1 MSNQFTCSSDDEQS
15 HRYDNGIRRLHKR
28 RMHNE
33 VERRRK
39 DKINSWILKIGEL
52 LPDRDSKRQSKN
64 GILEKAVEYIDYL
77 QKANEKLLMDKC
89 TDVQVEEMRQM
100 KKQVKELR
108 EQNSSYIKLL
118 NAAAIPLNSTP
129 EEVWSQRPGKYS
141 NKFTPGEACALID
154 EFKKKKSLNGLL
166 KHNAKVNLSV
176 GQNSTNK
183 VQRVANGSLNNSS
196 SASDVETMIM
206 SIPQR
211 NLNIECTGDSESDHL
226 EVDDCSRIALNVT
239 SNPLENAL
247 PKTRFNSSVSSSV
260 QNSVGITQLHT
271 KNSDIGRQNLSF
283 ISAKST
289 TSQQCSTL
297 ASVTVIPSQVSLAT
311 FHATEAVK
319 TVDSCNVRLVSQQQ
333 VIVVSGQ
340 NVPLLQN
347 NISNGS
353 SNTSSFRAAS
363 CQGDLKLQTTVPT
376 GFSNKCVTGEAV
388 HNETSSHQASSETLA
403 LPVPTASVISTSV
416 LGRGVPSATVAP
428 SLVTSSCKEIRPQN
442 NGSAVCPSQVL
453 FGSSVLGTPQVP
465 GSCMNGYISNFNPT
479 LATLPTALQHASQ
492 TSGAIITPTGLLQ
505 TTSEVSAQTAPYP
518 CGILNQHIVQPS
530 GIITGQQLIFN
541 QQGQVISFNG
551 NPLLA
556 ATGVQ
561 PQNSLPSALLL
572 PNGQIIPVVSQPSV
586 VYANPSGGVNSNFIL
601 SPSATQTNMPV
612 APIISTGIP
621 SHGSDVITNN
631 MFCNT
636 SGNSCSNITQKY
648 MFQVDLEHPVSSSNI
663 SGSSFQEV
671 PEKSSYSVSN
681 SKNTKGK
688 GHISASHDSMSEKIA
703 ATKTHTKKL
712 KNTAVTSGDKN
723 AVPDVQASKTSN
735 NSTVGTCKASQRPIK
750 PKPSPKPINSN
761 VSRSSYKKN
770 ATDISQRIP
779 TVSSNTIP
787 LTHETACVN
796 NCLNTMLDS
805 RCSQENLA
813 LSVTN
818 SRQPQAAYNNEDV
831 PNLTSE
837 KNTHL
842 SLSESQP
849 LSFCSEL
856 SESHSNRTTDI
867 LAKATESIFSNTMG
881 ELSQVIPDFNDSTS
895 LGDAEEE
902 ATRQLKKGNEITTC
916 CAERSSNSPVEQQ
929 SHCTEPRK
937 DVQKSCKN
945 QKTAQSA
952 NVFSSVKETV
962 LEQALT
968 ATKSDSNVINGNNF
982 ESRKARTL
990 KNASNDN
997 GKRTV
1002 NENPSG
1008 GNLFS
1013 ANQNTPPLKRL
1024 RSQNDIETEI
1034 TAIQVSHSNAIVS
1047 HSEDVSTCISSER
1060 ADEFGHKS
1068 RSIVLGN
1075 STQKRQEVSVNSSL
1089 QNNKK
1094 KSESEA
1100 STISDKDVPP
1110 NSFCTVSEVH
1120 KCSGAVNDITE
1131 ISCVANQENSS
1142 ELPSL
1147 LLGGMTED
1155 SDVPS
1160 SLNGGSNPSLPFLSL
1175 SPPEHFGLD
1184 LHGKDASDHSHN
1196 MFNLQNILSST
1207 DQNSRNDSERS
1218 EHVSSKMVT
1227 ETNKRQK
1234 NIPQPLQ
1241 NQLNNHNTSM
1251 RSSGIGGCSMPSEQ
1265 FSSVQQLEVSSST
1278 SNTFYPSTQL
1288 KYTSESQLNIS
1299 ISSHSFPANTGIS
1312 TEKSPN
1318 IFSASSDISASQKD
1332 ITPMPQISYQRSASP
1347 PLLSRSYGSHHSS
1360 NSVGGLNS
1368 PSSLPQTLAVNNN
1381 SASKDQHIQPKLL
1394 SPCASGNSHMQQ
1406 NQNTSNRFRQRSE
1419 RRLSGSKPTSRQTTQ
1434 VSSVSNIVPSPV
1446 PRTLISSPPTTS
1458 ISNSSFANRS
1468 VALQGSPSLS
1478 RYSAEALIG
1487 SASPIPSSPV
1497 MSVSSGSSFT
1507 SSSKSNTQVPSSQT
1521 HVQKTSAEQCMT
1533 TTLSYSA
1540 ESLIQTQSSGDKRQ
1554 DNQSRNTNQ
1563 LHQNGQMNNSH
1574 MFQATH
1580 QHAYIKSFVS
1590 APSRESSSTFLF
1602 SVPSEIRHE
1611 CPPLLQVPSS
1621 SSQSASP
1628 RFASNFIFQGNSS
1641 NVHPNNIANGMAQHD
1656 MRNCNLGANPQ
1667 CFLPQHP
1674 SSLSSE
1680 PTSTSNP
1687 PQPVGGGPPPIPPQ
1701 PYPEFALS
1709 LGNGD
1714 GNVINPPYHRPMT
1727 NSHNFNTS
1735 FSTCLQNLPG
1745 NNLTSNISH
1754 QNQRDNFLANSSAS
1768 SGHSGPFFQV
1778 PDTNFPVL
1786 TNPSSLSDQSRTS
1799 NNLGRTSFLGNCPQS
1814 SQNHLVNNFFPGHFI
1829 PGISDQKNEPLTQ
1842 RGAHRLP
1849 SVNEM
1854 SKPSSREHR
1863 NSSHSRTLGPGQNK
1877 QNSSKNN
1884 KGSRKNKHQSSAENP
1899 SQHTLP
1905 VFDGNRN
1912 MNVAS
1917 CLPTPELPNPRN
1929 DVTPCANSRC
1939 FGISQKASAPSA
1951 PSLPGHSP
1959 KNISNN
1965 QHIGTDIGNALFRS
1979 QAQNSLN
1986 QSSDFSTASLHRLSS
2001 AATITSSITL
2011 GSHNNSVCSH
2021 HVPNFNLS
2029 NIIPDI
2035 NTSSAENVRLS
2046 PIKFNPSGHIIPP
2059 AAQTQVQPA
2068 NNMNGLG
2075 HAGHHQNNHAPPSL
2089 YHGRTHPS
2097 VIHNSMSFNTFL
2109 GHNAH
2114 GFDGRPPAQMTVGI
2128 NSTVAPPP
2136 PHFAPTPGHTPSFGN
2151 AIHSL
2156 NFSIH
2161 DQ

>member
-1 MSNQFTCSSDDEQS
+1 M
-15 HRYDNGIRRLHKR
+15 
-28 RMHNE
+28 
-33 VERRRK
+33 
-39 DKINSWILKIGEL
+39 
-52 LPDRDSKRQSKN
+52 
-64 GILEKAVEYIDYL
+64 
-77 QKANEKLLMDKC
+77 
-89 TDVQVEEMRQM
+89 
-100 KKQVKELR
+100 
-108 EQNSSYIKLL
+108 
-118 NAAAIPLNSTP
+118 
-129 EEVWSQRPGKYS
+129 
-141 NKFTPGEACALID
+141 
-154 EFKKKKSLNGLL
+154 
-166 KHNAKVNLSV
+166 
-176 GQNSTNK
+176 
-183 VQRVANGSLNNSS
+183 
-196 SASDVETMIM
+196 
-206 SIPQR
+206 
-211 NLNIECTGDSESDHL
+211 
-226 EVDDCSRIALNVT
+226 
-239 SNPLENAL
+239 
-247 PKTRFNSSVSSSV
+247 
-260 QNSVGITQLHT
+260 
-271 KNSDIGRQNLSF
+271 
-283 ISAKST
+283 
-289 TSQQCSTL
+289 
-297 ASVTVIPSQVSLAT
+297 
-311 FHATEAVK
+311 
-319 TVDSCNVRLVSQQQ
+319 
-333 VIVVSGQ
+333 
-340 NVPLLQN
+340 
-347 NISNGS
+347 
-353 SNTSSFRAAS
+353 
-363 CQGDLKLQTTVPT
+363 
-376 GFSNKCVTGEAV
+376 
-388 HNETSSHQASSETLA
+388 LA

-442 NGSAVCPSQVL
+442 HGSAVCPSQVL
-453 FGSSVLGTPQVP
+453 FGSSVLNTPQVP

-479 LATLPTALQHASQ
+479 LATLPPALQHVSQ
-492 TSGAIITPTGLLQ
+492 TSGTIITPTGLLQ
-505 TTSEVSAQTAPYP
+505 TPSEVSAQTATYP
-518 CGILNQHIVQPS
+518 CGILNQPIVQPS
-530 GIITGQQLIFN
+530 GIITGQQLILN
-541 QQGQVISFNG
+541 QQGQVISFSG
-551 NPLLA
+551 NPLLT

-561 PQNSLPSALLL
+561 PQNALPSALLL

-601 SPSATQTNMPV
+601 PPSATQTNMPV
-612 APIISTGIP
+612 APIISTGMP
-621 SHGSDVITNN
+621 SHGNDVITNN

-636 SGNSCSNITQKY
+636 SGTSCSNITQKT
-648 MFQVDLEHPVSSSNI
+648 MFQVDLEQPVSSSNI

-671 PEKSSYSVSN
+671 PEKSSHSTSN
-681 SKNTKGK
+681 SKNSKGK
-688 GHISASHDSMSEKIA
+688 GHLGASHESMSEKIA
-703 ATKTHTKKL
+703 TTKTHTKKP
-712 KNTAVTSGDKN
+712 KNTSSISGDKN
-723 AVPDVQASKTSN
+723 GVPEVQASKTSKS
-735 NSTVGTCKASQRPIK
+735 STGTCKVSQRPIK
-750 PKPSPKPINSN
+750 PKPSPKQINSS
-761 VSRSSYKKN
+761 VCRSGHKKT
-770 ATDISQRIP
+770 ATANSQRIP
-779 TVSSNTIP
+779 AVSSNTIP
-787 LTHETACVN
+787 LTHETACAN
-796 NCLNTMLDS
+796 NCLTSLLDS
-805 RCSQENLA
+805 RCSQEGLTS
-813 LSVTN
+813 SVTN
-818 SRQPQAAYNNEDV
+818 SRQPQPAYDNEDV
-831 PNLTSE
+831 PNCTSE
-837 KNTHL
+837 KNTL
-842 SLSESQP
+842 LGLSESQP
-849 LSFCSEL
+849 LSSCSDL

-902 ATRQLKKGNEITTC
+902 ATRQLKKRNEITTC
-916 CAERSSNSPVEQQ
+916 NVESSSNSPVEQQ
-929 SHCTEPRK
+929 SHCSEPRK

-945 QKTAQSA
+945 RKTAQS
-952 NVFSSVKETV
+952 VFSSVKENV
-962 LEQALT
+962 LEQGLT
-968 ATKSDSNVINGNNF
+968 ATKSDSNIINESNL
-982 ESRKARTL
+982 ESRKAKTL

-997 GKRTV
+997 GKRAV
-1002 NENPSG
+1002 NESPTG
-1008 GNLFS
+1008 GDLFS
-1013 ANQNTPPLKRL
+1013 VNQNTPPLKRL
-1024 RSQNDIETEI
+1024 RSQNDLGTEI
-1034 TAIQVSHSNAIVS
+1034 TAIQVSHTNSVVS
-1047 HSEDVSTCISSER
+1047 LTEKVTTCISSGR
-1060 ADEFGHKS
+1060 SDEFGQKS
-1068 RSIVLGN
+1068 RSTVLGS
-1075 STQKRQEVSVNSSL
+1075 STKRQEVPINSSL
-1089 QNNKK
+1089 HNIEK

-1100 STISDKDVPP
+1100 STVNDKDVPP
-1110 NSFCTVSEVH
+1110 SSFCTVPEVD
-1120 KCSGAVNDITE
+1120 KCSSTVNDITE
-1131 ISCVANQENSS
+1131 ISCVGNQENSS

-1184 LHGKDASDHSHN
+1184 LHGKDASDHNHN

-1207 DQNSRNDSERS
+1207 DQNSRNDPERG
-1218 EHVSSKMVT
+1218 EHVSSKMLT

-1234 NIPQPLQ
+1234 DLPQPLQ
-1241 NQLNNHNTSM
+1241 NPLNNHNTSM
-1251 RSSGIGGCSMPSEQ
+1251 RSSGIGGCSMPNEQ

-1278 SNTFYPSTQL
+1278 SNTFYPPTQL
-1288 KYTSESQLNIS
+1288 KYTSGSQLNAS
-1299 ISSHSFPANTGIS
+1299 ISSHSFPANSGIA

-1318 IFSASSDISASQKD
+1318 IFSASSDMSASQKNI
-1332 ITPMPQISYQRSASP
+1332 ITPMSQISYQGSASP

-1360 NSVGGLNS
+1360 NSVGGLSS
-1368 PSSLPQTLAVNNN
+1368 PSSLPQTLSVNNN

-1406 NQNTSNRFRQRSE
+1406 NQNPSNRFRQRSE
-1419 RRLSGSKPTSRQTTQ
+1419 RRLSVSKPTSRQAAQ

-1446 PRTLISSPPTTS
+1446 PRTLIPSPPTTS

-1487 SASPIPSSPV
+1487 SASPVPSSSV

-1554 DNQSRNTNQ
+1554 DNQPRNSNH

-1574 MFQATH
+1574 MFQASQ

-1590 APSRESSSTFLF
+1590 APSRENSNTFLF

-1641 NVHPNNIANGMAQHD
+1641 NVHPNNIANGMTQHD
-1656 MRNCNLGANPQ
+1656 MRNCSLGANPQ

-1674 SSLSSE
+1674 SSLSSD

-1687 PQPVGGGPPPIPPQ
+1687 PQPAGGGPPPIPPQ

-1714 GNVINPPYHRPMT
+1714 GNVVMNPPYHRPMT

-1754 QNQRDNFLANSSAS
+1754 QNQRDNFLANSNAP

-1786 TNPSSLSDQSRTS
+1786 TNPSSLSDQSRAS

-1829 PGISDQKNEPLTQ
+1829 PGISDQKNEPLPQ

-1849 SVNEM
+1849 SVNDM
-1854 SKPSSREHR
+1854 SKPTSREPR

-1884 KGSRKNKHQSSAENP
+1884 KGSRKNKNQSSAENP
-1899 SQHTLP
+1899 SQHTHP

-1912 MNVAS
+1912 VNVAS

-1939 FGISQKASAPSA
+1939 FGVSQKASAPST
-1951 PSLPGHSP
+1951 PSLPGQSP
-1959 KNISNN
+1959 KNISNS

-1979 QAQNSLN
+1979 QVHNSLN

-2001 AATITSSITL
+2001 SAVTVTSSITL
-2011 GSHNNSVCSH
+2011 GSHNSSICSH

-2059 AAQTQVQPA
+2059 PPPAQTQVQPA

-2075 HAGHHQNNHAPPSL
+2075 HAGHHQNNHAPPPL

-2109 GHNAH
+2109 GHNTH
-2114 GFDGRPPAQMTVGI
+2114 GFDGRPPAQMPVGI

-2156 NFSIH
+2156 NFSMH